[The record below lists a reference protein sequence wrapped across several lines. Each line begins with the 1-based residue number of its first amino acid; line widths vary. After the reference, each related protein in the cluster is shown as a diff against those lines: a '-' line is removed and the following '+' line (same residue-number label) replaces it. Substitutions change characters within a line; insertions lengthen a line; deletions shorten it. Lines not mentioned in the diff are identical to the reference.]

1 MTGLV
6 RAELLKMLK
15 RWMPYV
21 LFLLMLLGAAVVVWL
36 FGYVSYKEDDVEFR
50 ATAMRTFAYPYSV
63 PALLDSG
70 QFWGSAFFIAILSTS
85 TLATEHNWGTIRT
98 SLSAGVSRLRYLIAK
113 ILALSLVSIVALLV
127 AFGFGLLMS
136 LWASDAAGFSIPM
149 RHPESFT
156 AADFLVM
163 VLRTAYCMLPYGLLA
178 FAVTVITRSTAMGIA
193 GTMGYMTIEGI
204 VVALLSTGGDI
215 LQDSRY
221 LFLGHSVTVLM
232 AENRFNDLD
241 FNTIAFRDLESPDQ
255 PGIWTATAVIAVQ
268 STLFTLASFFVFL
281 RRDIT
286 VSHG

>member
-1 MTGLV
+1 
-6 RAELLKMLK
+6 
-15 RWMPYV
+15 
-21 LFLLMLLGAAVVVWL
+21 
-36 FGYVSYKEDDVEFR
+36 
-50 ATAMRTFAYPYSV
+50 
-63 PALLDSG
+63 
-70 QFWGSAFFIAILSTS
+70 
-85 TLATEHNWGTIRT
+85 
-98 SLSAGVSRLRYLIAK
+98 
-113 ILALSLVSIVALLV
+113 
-127 AFGFGLLMS
+127 
-136 LWASDAAGFSIPM
+136 M

-268 STLFTLASFFVFL
+268 SMLFTLAAFFVFL